1 MTLNDIIVAALAQLD
16 RGHDAQTLDVWR
28 DKLTRFANDALIDLA
43 YKVKPRR
50 EETMTLAGG
59 RFFTGALSRR
69 CLRVLAV
76 KKNGETLIFEEKGPG
91 GTIAVPACAG
101 EETVTVC
108 YECLP
113 RELSAATDEPELPEV
128 CQPLIVTYVVARE
141 RSSGDPAAQRG
152 ANIYYQL
159 YEAGRQRLRPH
170 LGEAECFRI
179 RNRW

>member
-43 YKVKPRR
+43 YKVKPCR
-50 EETMTLAGG
+50 EEAITLAGG
-59 RFFTGALSRR
+59 SFSAGALGRR

-76 KKNGETLIFEEKGPG
+76 EKDGQTLTFEEKPG

-101 EETVTVC
+101 EEAVTVR
-108 YECLP
+108 YVCLP

-170 LGEAECFRI
+170 LGEAERFRI